1 LQEIKDNISA
11 ISRDISR
18 ICIERGIDPDSITI
32 VAVTKTVDTDRMN
45 YAIECGIRNIGENR
59 VQEIMAKYENVKGNV
74 NWHLIGHLQ
83 TNKVKY
89 IIDKVALIHSVDSL
103 RLAEEISKRAERAGM
118 VKDVLVQVNVAQEET
133 KFGIEYE
140 SIDSFVEQLS
150 SFPGIR
156 VKGLMTIAPYYE
168 DAERTRPVFRRLK
181 EKYDMLATAA
191 VSNVEMKY
199 LSMGMSN
206 DYKVA
211 IEEGSNMVRIGTGIF
226 GARNYDINKGV

>member
-1 LQEIKDNISA
+1 MQEIKDNISA

>member
-1 LQEIKDNISA
+1 MQDIKDNISA
-11 ISRDISR
+11 ISRDIR
-18 ICIERGIDPDSITI
+18 EICIKRGIDPDSITI
-32 VAVTKTVDTDRMN
+32 VAVTKTVDIGRIN
-45 YAIECGIRNIGENR
+45 YAIKCGINNIGENR
-59 VQEIMAKYENVKGNV
+59 VQEIMAKYDNVEGNV

-103 RLAEEISKRAERAGM
+103 SLAEEISKRAERAGI

-150 SFPGIR
+150 RFPGIR
-156 VKGLMTIAPYYE
+156 VKGLMTIAPYFE
-168 DAERTRPVFRRLK
+168 DAELTRPVFRRLK
-181 EKYDMLATAA
+181 EKYDMLAAA
-191 VSNVEMKY
+191 SVSNVEMKY
-199 LSMGMSN
+199 LSMGMTN

>member
-1 LQEIKDNISA
+1 